1 MPTIDSDAHVIESHR
16 TWSYLADDERRFAP
30 MVLRQVEG
38 GAAGLT
44 NRGQA
49 QKEYWFA
56 GNHLQPADKNVDKEG
71 LSDDAREMGNVTTRL
86 QHMDQLNIDVQVLYP
101 TIFLVPTARDADQE
115 LAQFRA
121 YNRWLADIWK
131 ASGGRLRWAAMAP
144 LFSPHRI
151 RDELAFAKDH
161 GACAVFVRPFECER
175 YVGESYFEPLFQAAE
190 EFDLALT
197 FHSGNAS
204 YHNGAFHEGHNFA
217 RFKLAM
223 VAQFHWLLEYEI
235 PKKHPKLRWAFV
247 EAAAGWVPYALVDVE
262 KRLKRKGRRLSASPL
277 KDNNIWVT
285 VETTDDIP
293 YIIDRVGDENL
304 VIGTD
309 YGHTDTSA
317 QIEALRILRES
328 GEVPPA
334 TVDRIL
340 GPNAVALYALDL
352 N

>member
-1 MPTIDSDAHVIESHR
+1 
-16 TWSYLADDERRFAP
+16 
-30 MVLRQVEG
+30 
-38 GAAGLT
+38 
-44 NRGQA
+44 
-49 QKEYWFA
+49 
-56 GNHLQPADKNVDKEG
+56 
-71 LSDDAREMGNVTTRL
+71 
-86 QHMDQLNIDVQVLYP
+86 
-101 TIFLVPTARDADQE
+101 
-115 LAQFRA
+115 
-121 YNRWLADIWK
+121 
-131 ASGGRLRWAAMAP
+131 